1 MTRTA
6 YAEINLPALR
16 HNYAI
21 AKRQLPGTRVWA
33 VVKSNGY
40 GHGLLR
46 VAQALPEADGFAL
59 INLDDAIALRHAG
72 IRAPILLL
80 EGAIEARELDEA
92 HAWQLDVVLRSEHQ
106 LQWLRACGQPLRV
119 WVKVNTGMN
128 RFGFVPE
135 RAIEVVRQL
144 QQDGVCEVAGL
155 MTHFACA
162 DDLATRLDA
171 PWQRFMQVVTST
183 GLPFTAANS
192 AATLR
197 APLTHGTAVRLGG
210 LLYNNNPFYPDTS
223 LWPEGI
229 LPAMRFA
236 ARIVHIGELQAGDSI
251 GYGAAFTA
259 EKPMRIGIVGAGYG
273 DGYPRAAPSGT
284 PVLVNGQRVP
294 LVGRVAMNVLA
305 IDLSE
310 HPTVGIGDE
319 VTLWG
324 DAALS
329 CDEIAWRCGT
339 ISEELQC
346 ALTSRL
352 PVRQIVADSHPRPLP
367 DDQTAPAQCLAYL

>member
-21 AKRQLPGTRVWA
+21 AKQQLPGSRVWA

-46 VAQALPEADGFAL
+46 VAQALPAADGFAL

-72 IRAPILLL
+72 IQAPILLL

-92 HAWQLDVVLRSEHQ
+92 HAWQLDVVVRSEHQ
-106 LQWLRACGQPLRV
+106 LQWLRDCGQPLRV

-128 RFGFVPE
+128 RFGFVPQ
-135 RAIEVVRQL
+135 RAIAVVDELRAL
-144 QQDGVCEVAGL
+144 GCDVAGL

-162 DDLATRLDA
+162 DDLAIKLDT
-171 PWQRFMQVVTST
+171 PWQRFMQVVDAT
-183 GLPFTAANS
+183 GLPYTAANS

-197 APLTHGTAVRLGG
+197 APLTHGAAVRLGG

-223 LWPEGI
+223 LWLDGLQPV
-229 LPAMRFA
+229 MRFA
-236 ARIVHIGELQAGDSI
+236 ARIVHTSELQPGDSI

-305 IDLSE
+305 IDLTTL
-310 HPTVGIGDE
+310 PQVGIGDE

-324 DAALS
+324 DPALS

-352 PVRQIVADSHPRPLP
+352 PVRQIVADSHPRSLP

>member
-6 YAEINLPALR
+6 YAEINLSALR
-16 HNYAI
+16 HNYAL
-21 AKRQLPGTRVWA
+21 ARRQLPHTHVWA

-46 VAQALPEADGFAL
+46 VAQALPDADGFAL
-59 INLDDAIALRHAG
+59 INLDDALALRHAG
-72 IRAPILLL
+72 IGARILLL
-80 EGAIEARELDEA
+80 EGAIEARELEEA
-92 HAWQLDVVLRSEHQ
+92 AAWQLDVVVRSEHQ

-135 RAIEVVRQL
+135 RAIEVVAELRAL
-144 QQDGVCEVAGL
+144 GCEVAGL

-162 DDLATRLDA
+162 DDLAIRLDA
-171 PWQRFMQVVTST
+171 PWQRFMQAVEATA
-183 GLPFTAANS
+183 LPFTAANS

-197 APLTHGTAVRLGG
+197 AGFTHGAAVRLGG

-223 LWPEGI
+223 LWLQGLRPV
-229 LPAMRFA
+229 MRFA
-236 ARIVHIGELQAGDSI
+236 ARIVHTSELAAGDSI
-251 GYGAAFTA
+251 GYGAAYTA
-259 EKPMRIGIVGAGYG
+259 ERPMRIGIVGAGYG

-284 PVLVNGQRVP
+284 PVLVNGCRVP
-294 LVGRVAMNVLA
+294 LLGRVAMNVLA
-305 IDLSE
+305 IDLSA
-310 HPTVGIGDE
+310 HPEVDIGDE

-324 DAALS
+324 DAALP

-352 PVRQIVADSHPRPLP
+352 PIRQIVADHTLPRLP
-367 DDQTAPAQCLAYL
+367 DEQTAPAECAAYL